1 MGEKLLFGVKLNS
14 YPPVYTKI
22 NFKYIQEIKV
32 KKKKKRPNKIENH
45 YLILG

>member
-32 KKKKKRPNKIENH
+32 KKKKRPNKIENH

>member
-32 KKKKKRPNKIENH
+32 KKKKKTKQN
-45 YLILG
+45 